1 MNATG
6 YAFLG
11 LTAIVAMLVGVLAF
25 AVLRFASAARDTRRS
40 LGEGPGDSVLLASA
54 LEEAFAKL
62 KAQER
67 ATAARAEASERLSN
81 QIVASLTSGLIVV
94 DAVRHVKIVNPAA
107 HRILR
112 VPEGPAAFEILL
124 ADVPALDDVIR
135 ESLDGGAPV
144 VRREITIARSGETM
158 HLGVTVSPLAG
169 ESGPEGAICLF
180 SDLTAVVALE
190 EQLRLKEALARLGE
204 LTAGLAHEF
213 RNGLATIHGYAHLLD
228 PATLPV
234 PQRTYVEGIRSETQ
248 ELGEV
253 VTNFLKFARPEPL
266 SLAAVDL
273 RSLIARATDDVPTAD
288 VQMRGEFGTI
298 DADDVLLRQ
307 AFSNLF
313 RNSVEACT
321 AVQRPAV
328 IVVEGR
334 LDHRSGSVVV
344 TIRDNGPGI
353 PPDVVDKVF
362 QPFFTTRPGGTGLG
376 LSIVQKVIVSH
387 NGRVA
392 AANQPEGGAMF
403 TLAFPTRVPVPAS
416 ASTPNA

>member
-1 MNATG
+1 VNATG

-11 LTAIVAMLVGVLAF
+11 LTAVVAMLVGVLVFAF
-25 AVLRFASAARDTRRS
+25 LRFAAAARNTKRS
-40 LGEGPGDSVLLASA
+40 LGDGQGDSMLLASA

-67 ATAARAEASERLSN
+67 ATAARAEASERLSS

-94 DAVRHVKIVNPAA
+94 DGARQMKIVNPAA
-107 HRILR
+107 RRILR
-112 VPEGPAAFEILL
+112 FDDTREAIETLL
-124 ADVPALDDVIR
+124 DDLPALHSVIF
-135 ESLDGGAPV
+135 ESLDDGAPV
-144 VRREITIARSGETM
+144 VRREITIARGGETM

-169 ESGPEGAICLF
+169 ERGPEGAICLF

-213 RNGLATIHGYAHLLD
+213 RNGLATIHGYGRLLD
-228 PATLPV
+228 PDMLPV

-273 RSLIARATDDVPTAD
+273 RSLILRAADDMPTAEIA
-288 VQMRGEFGTI
+288 VVGEFGSI
-298 DADDVLLRQ
+298 DADEVLLRQ

-313 RNSVEACT
+313 RNSVEACSAARRSAVI
-321 AVQRPAV
+321 AVQ
-328 IVVEGR
+328 GR
-334 LDHRSGSVVV
+334 LDARNGAVVA

-353 PPDVVDKVF
+353 SADALDKVF

-387 NGRVA
+387 NGRVTAGNHA
-392 AANQPEGGAMF
+392 AGGAVF
-403 TLAFPTRVPVPAS
+403 TITFPIPAS
-416 ASTPNA
+416 DRTPNS